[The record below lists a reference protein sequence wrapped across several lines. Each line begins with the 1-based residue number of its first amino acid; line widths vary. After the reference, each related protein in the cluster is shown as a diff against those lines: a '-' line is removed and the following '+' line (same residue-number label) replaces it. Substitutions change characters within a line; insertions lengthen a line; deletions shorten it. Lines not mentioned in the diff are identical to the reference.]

1 MIWQNLKK
9 KTVQKGILAALS
21 VNVLKEIVT
30 VESVIFY
37 GPAAMEMA
45 GFNKTSFGTTISIV
59 SWLGSG
65 FSWLCVDVVG
75 RKSLIIYPLSGI
87 SVTSFLL
94 FLQFK
99 GLIFVLGP
107 YAIVMILLVI
117 FFYCISFSTIP
128 VTLNSEV
135 HASEF
140 RGFGFV
146 IAHIA
151 GAIIALMWGVYFT
164 NVEDWSGPFIF
175 FLNTVFSAFGVVS
188 MIFFVPETMGTELNE
203 MDGILRNL

>member
-9 KTVQKGILAALS
+9 RTVQKGILAALS
-21 VNVLKEIVT
+21 VNVLKEIVR
-30 VESVIFY
+30 VEYVIFY

-75 RKSLIIYPLSGI
+75 RKSLIIYPLLGI
-87 SVTSFLL
+87 SITSFLL
-94 FLQFK
+94 FLQCK
-99 GLIFVLGP
+99 GLLFVLGP

-117 FFYCISFSTIP
+117 FFYCISFSIIP

-175 FLNTVFSAFGVVS
+175 FLNTIFSAFGVVS
-188 MIFFVPETMGTELNE
+188 MIFFVPETTGTELNE
-203 MDGILRNL
+203 MDGILRNF